1 MKAFKGL
8 LWALLI
14 YAMLWAVL
22 MFGIASVCHEVD
34 MRREK
39 VENKAKVYQWWHERD
54 LNTYLTQKNGNGYH
68 NQSAR

>member
-1 MKAFKGL
+1 MKAFKEIM
-8 LWALLI
+8 WALLI
-14 YAMLWAVL
+14 SAMFWAAL

-54 LNTYLTQKNGNGYH
+54 LNKHITQKEWT
-68 NQSAR
+68 R

>member
-14 YAMLWAVL
+14 YAMFWAVL

-34 MRREK
+34 MREEK
-39 VENKAKVYQWWHERD
+39 VKHRRAYNQWLCDRA
-54 LNTYLTQKNGNGYH
+54 LNEHITQKEWT
-68 NQSAR
+68 R